1 MLCYFE
7 CDVDARG
14 GKCTLSLNKFYTRL
28 ALLKTPDGILS
39 KAKKMF
45 EKIFVIIEV
54 FAGHVYLFSK

>member
-1 MLCYFE
+1 M
-7 CDVDARG
+7 
-14 GKCTLSLNKFYTRL
+14 NKFYTRL
-28 ALLKTPDGILS
+28 ALLKTPDRILS